1 MELHSSADIVSDT
14 VDTSSTIQDILSA
27 ISDDKS
33 LAIFR
38 VIAEE
43 DNTGVESLIICRN
56 LQLTHKKYYR
66 RLAALIRYSL
76 IIRKDGSKKYILTS
90 LGKVVY
96 TTLLSIQYALD
107 NIWKFR
113 AIDEVKICDN
123 CVYGDID
130 KIVSS
135 LVDTL
140 VHDEQIKEI
149 LKNESAGRKQMSGEK
164 DLNALFHVI
173 KKVRRAVLRN
183 SVDGEL
189 GKTQAECYGL
199 LADLQDEIARLYQ

>member
-1 MELHSSADIVSDT
+1 MGATFPQISRFLPNNRELHSSADIVSDA

-27 ISDDKS
+27 FSDDKS

-123 CVYGDID
+123 GVYVDID

-140 VHDEQIKEI
+140 VHKEQIKEI
-149 LKNESAGRKQMSGEK
+149 LKK
-164 DLNALFHVI
+164 
-173 KKVRRAVLRN
+173 
-183 SVDGEL
+183 
-189 GKTQAECYGL
+189 
-199 LADLQDEIARLYQ
+199 

>member
-1 MELHSSADIVSDT
+1 MGAPFPRISRFLPNNVEIHSSADIVLDA
-14 VDTSSTIQDILSA
+14 VNTSSTVQEILSV

-33 LAIFR
+33 MAIFR
-38 VIAEE
+38 MIAEN
-43 DNTGVESLIICRN
+43 DNIGMESLFICRN
-56 LQLTHKKYYR
+56 LQLTYKKYYR

-96 TTLLSIQYALD
+96 TTVLSIQYALD

-113 AIDEVKICDN
+113 AIDEMKICN
-123 CVYGDID
+123 NSVYRDVD

-140 VHDEQIKEI
+140 VHEEQIKEI
-149 LKNESAGRKQMSGEK
+149 LKK
-164 DLNALFHVI
+164 
-173 KKVRRAVLRN
+173 
-183 SVDGEL
+183 
-189 GKTQAECYGL
+189 
-199 LADLQDEIARLYQ
+199 

>member
-1 MELHSSADIVSDT
+1 
-14 VDTSSTIQDILSA
+14 
-27 ISDDKS
+27 
-33 LAIFR
+33 
-38 VIAEE
+38 
-43 DNTGVESLIICRN
+43 
-56 LQLTHKKYYR
+56 
-66 RLAALIRYSL
+66 L

-123 CVYGDID
+123 GVYGDID

-140 VHDEQIKEI
+140 VHKEQIKEI
-149 LKNESAGRKQMSGEK
+149 LKK
-164 DLNALFHVI
+164 
-173 KKVRRAVLRN
+173 
-183 SVDGEL
+183 
-189 GKTQAECYGL
+189 
-199 LADLQDEIARLYQ
+199 

>member
-1 MELHSSADIVSDT
+1 MGATFPQISRFLPNDMEIHSSADIVSDA
-14 VDTSSTIQDILSA
+14 VDTISTIQDIPSA
-27 ISDDKS
+27 ISEDKS

-66 RLAALIRYSL
+66 RLADLIRYSL
-76 IIRKDGSKKYILTS
+76 IIRKDGSKKYILTC

-113 AIDEVKICDN
+113 AIDEMKICDN
-123 CVYGDID
+123 GVYGDID
-130 KIVSS
+130 KIASS

-140 VHDEQIKEI
+140 VHNEQIKEI
-149 LKNESAGRKQMSGEK
+149 LKK
-164 DLNALFHVI
+164 
-173 KKVRRAVLRN
+173 
-183 SVDGEL
+183 
-189 GKTQAECYGL
+189 
-199 LADLQDEIARLYQ
+199 